1 MEASGTGGFQLY
13 VNSGG
18 HLILDKQGVEND
30 ITQTATLATNVWTH
44 IGISHAT
51 LGGSGNYILY
61 INGVNTQSGA
71 GAGGLFTTGLT
82 YLFGDPNVSAF
93 NGFLADFASWTN
105 VRLTA
110 TEFSALANGARPNT
124 IRPAAFTGWWPLDGL
139 QSPEPDL
146 SGNKNN
152 GTLTGTLPAFGPPYM
167 PFTSRWPQFI
177 PTVVSPVV
185 FRKSLSQLGG
195 RVGSR
200 QIQGWAQ

>member
-1 MEASGTGGFQLY
+1 MPTNWGSRSFGGGSDHITIASGYDIVVNAGQPNSVSFWMNLAGAGSGTRIIMEASGTGGFQLY

-82 YLFGDPNVSAF
+82 YLFGDP
-93 NGFLADFASWTN
+93 
-105 VRLTA
+105 
-110 TEFSALANGARPNT
+110 
-124 IRPAAFTGWWPLDGL
+124 
-139 QSPEPDL
+139 
-146 SGNKNN
+146 
-152 GTLTGTLPAFGPPYM
+152 
-167 PFTSRWPQFI
+167 
-177 PTVVSPVV
+177 
-185 FRKSLSQLGG
+185 
-195 RVGSR
+195 
-200 QIQGWAQ
+200 